1 MGYHDAC
8 EAPAILWGCS
18 GEPPDPSRGGPG
30 TPGVP
35 GSTIPGALEA
45 PVPPALS
52 PHLPLSL
59 SLRLHRAE
67 MKPPRLGRTCST
79 SLSPAPSLPLSVSGC
94 LRICLCGCPCVYLTA
109 LDKRPLRPAI
119 LRKGLPYGAEMEPP
133 RLPEALW
140 RRPGRRSAAFGDS
153 GGAWGCSGGVSGRSL
168 VAPREA
174 SRAFRG
180 APRTL
185 PETFFELSGEK
196 VHFWQ
201 IEPPPT
207 QEHGF

>member
-1 MGYHDAC
+1 MCAVSV
-8 EAPAILWGCS
+8 ILLVA
-18 GEPPDPSRGGPG
+18 
-30 TPGVP
+30 T
-35 GSTIPGALEA
+35 
-45 PVPPALS
+45 
-52 PHLPLSL
+52 LSL
-59 SLRLHRAE
+59 LRPLPSCALLSVLSWAGHV
-67 MKPPRLGRTCST
+67 LGDGASRVL

-94 LRICLCGCPCVYLTA
+94 LRICLCRCPCVYLTA

-133 RLPEALW
+133 RLPEALR
-140 RRPGRRSAAFGDS
+140 RRPGRRSAAFGDC

-196 VHFWQ
+196 VHFLK
-201 IEPPPT
+201 IELPPT
-207 QEHGF
+207 REHGF

>member
-1 MGYHDAC
+1 MVA
-8 EAPAILWGCS
+8 
-18 GEPPDPSRGGPG
+18 
-30 TPGVP
+30 T
-35 GSTIPGALEA
+35 
-45 PVPPALS
+45 
-52 PHLPLSL
+52 LSL
-59 SLRLHRAE
+59 LRPLPSCALLSVLSLAGHV
-67 MKPPRLGRTCST
+67 LGDGASG
-79 SLSPAPSLPLSVSGC
+79 SFSASLSVSGC
-94 LRICLCGCPCVYLTA
+94 LHICLCRCPCVYLTA

-133 RLPEALW
+133 RLPEALR

-185 PETFFELSGEK
+185 PETFFEPSGEK
-196 VHFWQ
+196 VHFLQ
-201 IEPPPT
+201 IELPPT
-207 QEHGF
+207 REHGF